1 MAPPL
6 VWVEL
11 APPVFWLD
19 PAAMVGVLL
28 AGRSTWTSG
37 ISPKVG
43 CSEPLVMVQRVWVG
57 VRS

>member
-43 CSEPLVMVQRVWVG
+43 CSEPLVMV
-57 VRS
+57 